1 MYITYERLWKLI
13 LAKKLTKNDL
23 CSMTGMS
30 TRTLAKLVK
39 NQSVTTD
46 TLLHICDAL
55 DCTINDILEISK
67 EEPKMTLYEAYKQTR
82 KKIDED
88 EFCVLYELIYERV
101 RFLIKE
107 IKKKTNKKVVIHC
120 RNNSVIWEQLYP
132 AGYAGVS
139 VPTFISDCSFVEK
152 DAVCIL
158 LADGTTVGITGRDE
172 GRFLSEKCPYEEQKL
187 YVMSKAKFKL
197 FSFCP

>member
-1 MYITYERLWKLI
+1 MYLNYEKLWKL
-13 LAKKLTKNDL
+13 LLSKRLTKNDL

-55 DCTINDILEISK
+55 DCTIDDILELSK
-67 EEPKMTLYEAYKQTR
+67 EAPKMTLYEAYKQNR
-82 KKIDED
+82 KKLEED
-88 EFCVLYELIYERV
+88 ECCVLYELMHDGT

-107 IKKKTNKKVVIHC
+107 IKKKMNKKACLHC
-120 RNNSVIWEQLYP
+120 RGNSVVWEQLYP
-132 AGYAGVS
+132 AGISYTAI
-139 VPTFISDCSFVEK
+139 PTVISDLSFLEH

-158 LADGTTVGITGRDE
+158 LADGTCVGITGRDE
-172 GRFLSEKCPYEEQKL
+172 GRFLSEKLPYEAGKL

-197 FSFCP
+197 FSFNR